1 MEICCLLGNHRNV
14 CLYIYDGLRRGT
26 GRDDSLSGKH
36 DHDYRKFAHNSGKRI
51 ERQLHAT
58 ESKYLPADFATNWSG
73 VNVLQ
78 QAVLYHRGDF
88 KEHRLNQPKTYRY
101 F

>member
-1 MEICCLLGNHRNV
+1 MMGCGA
-14 CLYIYDGLRRGT
+14 GT

-51 ERQLHAT
+51 ERQFHAT